1 MLRIRS
7 RIAGGVVLGVASA
20 LALAGCAG
28 GNTGSDDGGSATSG
42 TVQWWSWTPDND
54 LAEREIAAFNK
65 QYPDIKVVYKKVPNN
80 DYTAVLRPA
89 LASDNGPDVFTLAA
103 SGTVG
108 PADVFAPYAT
118 DLTPE
123 VEKLLGAD
131 WKSKV
136 YENGV
141 KAFTVDDKF
150 AAMPW
155 AKVGAGNMWIN
166 KDMFDKYGLKP
177 PTTMDEWIQVCKTF
191 REKGHGCFKEGIGAT
206 GFDVDT
212 FHSIANSVEAGLFTK
227 ATRGEA
233 KWTDPGIV
241 EAYRIFAGLEGSE
254 ILDPG
259 SVGSSSTRTSTTPS
273 CRGRSRWSRWAPGT
287 HSTRQ

>member
-7 RIAGGVVLGVASA
+7 RIARGVVLGVASA

-141 KAFTVDDKF
+141 KVFTVDDKF
-150 AAMPW
+150 AAMP
-155 AKVGAGNMWIN
+155 
-166 KDMFDKYGLKP
+166 
-177 PTTMDEWIQVCKTF
+177 
-191 REKGHGCFKEGIGAT
+191 
-206 GFDVDT
+206 
-212 FHSIANSVEAGLFTK
+212 
-227 ATRGEA
+227 
-233 KWTDPGIV
+233 
-241 EAYRIFAGLEGSE
+241 
-254 ILDPG
+254 
-259 SVGSSSTRTSTTPS
+259 
-273 CRGRSRWSRWAPGT
+273 
-287 HSTRQ
+287 